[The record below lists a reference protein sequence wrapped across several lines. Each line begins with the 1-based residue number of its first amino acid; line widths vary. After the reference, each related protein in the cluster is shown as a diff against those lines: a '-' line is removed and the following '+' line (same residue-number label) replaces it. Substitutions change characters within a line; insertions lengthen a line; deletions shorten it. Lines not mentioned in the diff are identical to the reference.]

1 MDKVTERAK
10 VAKLVLLEYGLTKQD
25 AMDKAFDLH
34 EISED
39 DMKRC
44 LLVFKELRDKLSNV
58 INNAD
63 NRLDL
68 LKNVENFTRGSGI
81 NVSEEDEDEKQVNIV
96 SAINQSRSSSK
107 EAKQVYTLLST
118 CCNILEKRFAENQAI
133 NLWEADFLS
142 RTGKMLIGHGD
153 NFGVL
158 YKAIMNKPLVAAKQ
172 ANIIQSLESVYNTMA
187 DINNLTK
194 NEPYVK
200 LRSLVGTLFGQGA
213 INDFDNVIATED
225 KMKSKITKFDL
236 STKEG
241 LSEYINLIIKIKD
254 KTLAENLKDYSVSMI
269 QNIKDISYGFLDEFQ
284 GKNGEYLA
292 VKKNSR
298 EDIFNAYKILKAY
311 LPSLEIKDV
320 NGKYLKSS
328 KILQDVN
335 TAESVLKSTIKETA
349 EDKTLVME
357 AAGVGQLFNPLR
369 YQGEEGAKLDEVLK
383 CCAKMQRGFS
393 DIQNKL
399 IEASRVVT
407 GMVNFKKSVTEAK
420 YGGPSWFAGAMRKVS
435 ANNLEIDPKY
445 RILIKNSLENAVNY
459 MYALKSEV
467 MRLKSLPLELIFQKD
482 PEIEIVNQRI
492 AETEKVY
499 EDIKK
504 SVYAFLE
511 KDLAQELK
519 DVLKDEEI
527 SVTNFHRLNNIDSQ
541 GKTVGALANDWL
553 VGFTKGLYQNYCK
566 NGKIDVSFVAHLN
579 KKFKSDASDNYKTT
593 FLRLSEICGMFDKMD
608 ENSKNLYYPENV
620 QKLDGYKAL
629 DSLIKQLNA
638 NSLEQTESLLEI
650 FSGYSKWD
658 NFYANK
664 IKEKCEERK
673 AFEIDRAKVWQ
684 SVLRDA
690 FVELEGDYVP
700 ALIQANKIAN
710 VMQSAL
716 LMDSVLKASGKR
728 EIKKIKDV
736 YSIVHRLFD
745 KSQKQEW
752 LEKMIAQLGG
762 EREDAER
769 NINVLTQAE
778 DAALELFMP
787 VYIRENYKA
796 IIEKTDAKFN
806 SASWDAEKE
815 KGKSY
820 KVSYFK
826 YGGVMNFDESII
838 ANEFK
843 ELKRTYDILEG
854 AKRAVREEKKQQYF
868 FTQASKLYLD
878 KNACLAELEKITDP
892 TFRCSYK
899 KDKFLSLQD
908 IKGIIV
914 NNTLPPERIKKLLE
928 YCSQIK
934 TGASDLLQWAQTKLQ
949 KEMEEKFST
958 YSEEDKAGASG
969 YSAEDLKKFFET
981 TLADWENGDK
991 EKVYSDIDKAINE
1004 NKFPLFKYYNGK
1016 EELNLKDIKAA
1027 LEDEKADV
1035 KQMLSSCRWA
1045 GVLAQYN
1052 SKLGASEDLLIKASA
1067 NEIEGIK
1074 KICEEKVAKAPRLLD
1089 GTKELS
1095 LQLYPGVMK
1104 VFSPETGILMA
1115 RGLEVENLE
1124 AVLKM
1129 ISKAK
1134 ETVADQEYISFF
1146 NGCLRLVS
1154 QKANDFVQ
1162 SVQYEPFKYEEG
1174 VGQINSIRLLDKDS
1188 VNYTAG
1194 NKPNPISTNTLI
1206 TLQSGITRTI
1216 SKGYEDLARVVKTEK
1231 EESATEHYL
1240 AQNLS
1245 TKSEEGATDIE
1256 KWNTSYKT
1264 GKNVNEFIK
1273 KVEEGINS
1281 SNYNM
1286 EALLGI

>member
-10 VAKLVLLEYGLTKQD
+10 VARLVLLEYGLTKQD
-25 AMDKAFDLH
+25 ATDKTFDLH
-34 EISED
+34 EISDD

-44 LLVFKELRDKLSNV
+44 LLVFKELRDKLGNV

-81 NVSEEDEDEKQVNIV
+81 NVSEEDEDEVQVNIV

-107 EAKQVYTLLST
+107 EAKQVYTLLSK
-118 CCNILEKRFAENQAI
+118 CCDILEKRFAENQAI

-153 NFGVL
+153 NFGIL
-158 YKAIMNKPLVAAKQ
+158 YKAIMNKRLVPENQ

-187 DINNLTK
+187 DISNLAQ

-213 INDFDNVIATED
+213 INDFDSVIATED

-236 STKEG
+236 STKKG
-241 LSEYINLIIKIKD
+241 LSGYINLIIKIKD
-254 KTLAENLKDYSVSMI
+254 KTLAENLKDYSVSMV
-269 QNIKDISYGFLDEFQ
+269 QNIKDISYGFLNEFQ
-284 GKNGEYLA
+284 GKDGGYLA
-292 VKKNSR
+292 VKKESR
-298 EDIFNAYKILKAY
+298 ENIFRAYNILKTY
-311 LPSLEIKDV
+311 LPSLEIKDA
-320 NGKYLKSS
+320 NGKYLKST

-335 TAESVLKSTIKETA
+335 TAESILKNTIKEAA
-349 EDKTLVME
+349 EDKTLVLE

-369 YQGEEGAKLDEVLK
+369 YQGEEQAKLDEVLN

-399 IEASRVVT
+399 LEASRVVT
-407 GMVNFKKSVTEAK
+407 GLVDFKRSVTEAK
-420 YGGPSWFAGAMRKVS
+420 YGGPSWFAEAMRKVS
-435 ANNLEIDPKY
+435 ANNLETDPKY
-445 RILIKNSLENAVNY
+445 RILTKNSLENAVNY
-459 MYALKSEV
+459 MYALKSEIV
-467 MRLKSLPLELIFQKD
+467 RLKSLPTELIFQKD
-482 PEIEIVNQRI
+482 PEIEMVNQRI

-504 SVYAFLE
+504 SVRVFLE
-511 KDLAQELK
+511 KDLTQELK
-519 DVLKDEEI
+519 DALKDEEI
-527 SVTNFHRLNNIDSQ
+527 SATNFHRLNNIDSQ
-541 GKTVGALANDWL
+541 GKTVGALVNDWL
-553 VGFTKGLYQNYCK
+553 VSFIKGLSQNHK
-566 NGKIDVSFVAHLN
+566 GGKIDISFVAHLN
-579 KKFKSDASDNYKTT
+579 KKFKSNVSDNYKTT

-608 ENSKNLYYPENV
+608 EQSRSLYYPENV

-629 DSLIKQLNA
+629 DAIIKQLNA

-673 AFEIDRAKVWQ
+673 AFEIERAKVWQ
-684 SVLRDA
+684 SILKDA

-700 ALIQANKIAN
+700 SLIQANKIAN

-728 EIKKIKDV
+728 EIKKINDV

-745 KSQKQEW
+745 KTQKQEW
-752 LEKMIAQLGG
+752 LERMIAQLGG
-762 EREDAER
+762 DREDAER
-769 NINVLTQAE
+769 SINVLTQAE
-778 DAALELFMP
+778 DAALELFLP
-787 VYIRENYKA
+787 VYIRENYNA
-796 IIEKTDAKFN
+796 IIEKTDGKFN

-815 KGKSY
+815 KGKNY
-820 KVSYFK
+820 KVPYFK

-838 ANEFK
+838 ADKFK
-843 ELKRTYDILEG
+843 ELKKTFDILEG
-854 AKRAVREEKKQQYF
+854 AKRAVREEKKQQYI

-892 TFRCSYK
+892 TFRCNYK

-908 IKGIIV
+908 IKGIII
-914 NNTLPPERIKKLLE
+914 NDTLPPERIKKLLE

-934 TGASDLLQWAQTKLQ
+934 TGASDLLQWAETKLQ
-949 KEMEEKFST
+949 KEMKEKFFT
-958 YSEEDKAGASG
+958 YSEEDKAGAKG

-981 TLADWENGDK
+981 TLVDWENGDK
-991 EKVYSDIDKAINE
+991 GKVYSDIDKAINE

-1016 EELNLKDIKAA
+1016 EELSLKDVRIA
-1027 LEDEKADV
+1027 LEDEKVDV

-1052 SKLGASEDLLIKASA
+1052 SKLGAPEDLLIKASA
-1067 NEIEGIK
+1067 DKIEDIK
-1074 KICEEKVAKAPRLLD
+1074 KICEERVANAPRLLD

-1124 AVLKM
+1124 TVLKM
-1129 ISKAK
+1129 ISEAK
-1134 ETVADQEYISFF
+1134 ETVTDQEYISFF
-1146 NGCLRLVS
+1146 NGCLRRIS
-1154 QKANDFVQ
+1154 QKANEFVQ
-1162 SVQYEPFKYEEG
+1162 SVQYEPFKYEDG
-1174 VGQINSIRLLDKDS
+1174 VGQINSIQLLNKDS
-1188 VNYTAG
+1188 ANFTAG
-1194 NKPNPISTNTLI
+1194 NKPNPISTNALI
-1206 TLQSGITRTI
+1206 TLQSGITRTS
-1216 SKGYEDLARVVKTEK
+1216 SKGYEDLAYITKTEK
-1231 EESATEHYL
+1231 AESATEHYL
-1240 AQNLS
+1240 TQSLS

-1256 KWNTSYKT
+1256 KWNASYKT